1 MKTNLSVIL
10 MAGLFF
16 FALNST
22 ANNITINP
30 NNEPIYAIKL
40 GNDVAKIWV
49 RSTGCT
55 KQKHFNLSVAD
66 QNDHFSMLLTRNK
79 KDHCRRKPKMIALIF
94 NIDQPNNN
102 QSNNNVSTASL
113 LYLQNPL
120 RQWTL

>member
-22 ANNITINP
+22 ANNITIDP

-55 KQKHFNLSVAD
+55 QQQHFDLVISD
-66 QNDHFSMLLTRNK
+66 QSNHFSMLLTRNQ

-102 QSNNNVSTASL
+102 VSSASL

-120 RQWTL
+120 RQWSM

>member
-1 MKTNLSVIL
+1 MKTNLSVVL

-16 FALNST
+16 FTLNST
-22 ANNITINP
+22 ANNIKIDT

-40 GNDVAKIWV
+40 GNDIAKIWV

-55 KQKHFNLSVAD
+55 KQEHFDLAISD
-66 QNDHFSMLLTRNK
+66 QNNHFSMLLTRNK
-79 KDHCRRKPKMIALIF
+79 KDHCRRKPKMIALTF

-102 QSNNNVSTASL
+102 VSASSL

-120 RQWTL
+120 RQWAL

>member
-22 ANNITINP
+22 ANNIPIDP

-40 GNDVAKIWV
+40 GNDVTKVWV

-55 KQKHFNLSVAD
+55 KQEHFNLAISD
-66 QNDHFSMLLTRNK
+66 HDDHFSMLLTRSK
-79 KDHCRRKPKMIALIF
+79 KDNSRRQPKMIALIF

-102 QSNNNVSTASL
+102 VSASSL